1 MNDKIKAIMLKLAME
16 LKKSRWNLS
25 PDSEITFKSEDQ
37 ISMRKTIA
45 VEGSIGEEE
54 VKNEVDVWLSLT
66 MDSDDQITFYPS
78 YTINGEM
85 FVQGGDIKDINQTMD
100 VDVGFIESN
109 FKDEQKIKTAAGKI
123 NRYVVDYVETE
134 FREYLDANASSIGQ
148 YKGGGWKAD
157 DDAFRD
163 R

>member
-1 MNDKIKAIMLKLAME
+1 MLKLAME
-16 LKKSRWNLS
+16 LKKSRWSLS
-25 PDSEITFKSEDQ
+25 PDSEITFKSEEQ
-37 ISMRKTIA
+37 VSMRKTIA
-45 VEGSIGEEE
+45 VEGAIGEE
-54 VKNEVDVWLSLT
+54 VKDQVDIWLSLT
-66 MDSDDQITFYPS
+66 MESDDQITFYPS

-134 FREYLDANASSIGQ
+134 FREYLDANASDIEQ
-148 YKGGGWKAD
+148 YKAGGWKAD
-157 DDAFRD
+157 DDVFRD